1 MDGFA
6 ENQSTTIT
14 GPVVKLFWYATDGRM
29 QSAEITFDS
38 PGVDPDSG
46 PVQVPFHLEQT
57 LDFTSLMVGFQF
69 EGTGPGDNLDFTGT
83 FTYSQ
88 IPEPSSLFLLAMAT
102 LGLSFYRRRR
112 RAF

>member
-1 MDGFA
+1 
-6 ENQSTTIT
+6 
-14 GPVVKLFWYATDGRM
+14 M